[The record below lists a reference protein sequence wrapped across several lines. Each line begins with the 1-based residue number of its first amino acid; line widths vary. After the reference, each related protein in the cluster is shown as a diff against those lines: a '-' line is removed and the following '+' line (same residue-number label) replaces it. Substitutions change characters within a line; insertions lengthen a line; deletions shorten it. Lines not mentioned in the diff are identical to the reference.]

1 MAFRAQ
7 ETITNLLDEPDRITD
22 MDVRHFRLEVF
33 SDGIISREEAEAIV
47 ALNAAVTDK
56 CDDWSQYFVEALVDY
71 MVLQAEPRGSVSVAN
86 AEWLVSH
93 IVHDDVIA
101 STLELELLVCIIEKA
116 SYVPSS
122 LSDLA
127 LQQVAKAVLE
137 VDGEQIFGRKL
148 VKDKLGIAEVELI
161 RRVLYAYGGES
172 GMAISRFEAEVLFS
186 LNDRTI
192 ETENHPAWSDLFV
205 KAIANYLMAVS
216 GYQGVGRAE
225 ALRKDA
231 WLEDTETDV
240 ASVLAN
246 ALRSIG
252 QTFTKKALTGAFTS
266 NTRHMQKVWGAR
278 VADLTAQQQLASK
291 INDHE
296 GAWLA
301 ERIGRDGAMHQN
313 EQALIDFIRE
323 ENPKIHPAVD
333 EMIKKLAS

>member
-1 MAFRAQ
+1 MTFQAQ
-7 ETITNLLDEPDRITD
+7 ETITNLLDKPNRITD
-22 MDVRHFRLEVF
+22 MDVRHFRMEVF
-33 SDGIISREEAEAIV
+33 SDGVVSVEEAEAII

-86 AEWLVSH
+86 CEWLVSH
-93 IVHDDVIA
+93 IVHDGIVT
-101 STLELELLVCIIEKA
+101 TLELELLVCIIEKA

-127 LQQVAKAVLE
+127 LLEVAKAVLE
-137 VDGEQIFGRKL
+137 ADGEKIFGRQL
-148 VKDKLGIAEVELI
+148 VKGKLGLAEVELI
-161 RRVLYAYGGES
+161 RRVLYANGGES
-172 GMAISRFEAEVLFS
+172 GIAISRLEAEVLFN
-186 LNDRTI
+186 LNDQTS
-192 ETENHPAWSDLFV
+192 ESENHPAWSDLFV

-216 GYQGVGRAE
+216 GYQGVGREE
-225 ALRKDA
+225 ALRRDA

-240 ASVLAN
+240 AGVLAN

-252 QTFTKKALTGAFTS
+252 QTFTKKTFKDAFTTDS
-266 NTRHMQKVWGAR
+266 KRMQKAWGVR
-278 VADLTAQQQLASK
+278 VANVTARQQLASK
-291 INDHE
+291 IEEHE

-313 EQALIDFIRE
+313 EQALISFIRE

>member
-1 MAFRAQ
+1 MTFQAQ

-33 SDGIISREEAEAIV
+33 SDGIVSREEAEAIV
-47 ALNAAVTDK
+47 ALNAAVANK
-56 CDDWSQYFVEALVDY
+56 CEAWAEYFVEALVDY

-86 AEWLVSH
+86 SEWLISE
-93 IVHDDVIA
+93 IFQDDAIA

-122 LSDLA
+122 LSELA
-127 LQQVAKAVLE
+127 LQQAAKAVLE
-137 VDGEQIFGRKL
+137 ADGDQIFGRKL
-148 VKDKLGIAEVELI
+148 EKDKLGLAEVELI

-172 GMAISRFEAEVLFS
+172 GMAISRFEAEVLFN
-186 LNDRTI
+186 LNDQTI
-192 ETENHPAWSDLFV
+192 EEENHPAWSDLFV

-216 GYQGVGRAE
+216 GYQGVSRAE
-225 ALRKDA
+225 ALRRDA

-240 ASVLAN
+240 AGVLAN

-252 QTFTKKALTGAFTS
+252 QTFTKKTITDACTS
-266 NTRHMQKVWGAR
+266 DSQRMQKAWGVRA
-278 VADLTAQQQLASK
+278 ADITAAQQLASK

-301 ERIGRDGAMHQN
+301 ERMGRDGAMHQN